1 MAHTPRRARR
11 AAGHSLRR
19 APSAAHRPPP
29 TRRPPAHRP
38 SPRCGWAARPVG
50 SAGGWRRTGRRSGR
64 CASRS
69 AVPSRFTSGATTAA
83 TSGCRCAGGTA
94 PQSSCRARPTP
105 APPSAWPTMRPA
117 SSRRAPATPAAA
129 IPTLA
134 ATVTATPRPQP
145 ASAPPTQLDRSRR
158 PRAGGRAAARLARRR
173 DGRVG
178 AGQAAQHPLRRWG
191 EAGGPSTLAPWH
203 RRLLSGL
210 ACCIEASAMDAQLT
224 PRRGGRVLE
233 VLVEERRSGGE
244 IWRKKK
250 SGTHTSRD
258 RTQVPS
264 LPWVV
269 RFLSFRTQVTARTP
283 RPPCGAP
290 LAGRVRASHTLEHN
304 TLRLRCEYSVSGM
317 VVGKTTAS
325 SWSCVPNRKRL
336 QCRMCVWSGA
346 SLGTTR
352 HPSVRRQQPNG
363 SPNPWRLHR
372 GDRATRGRRGGVNGV
387 SPARAA

>member
-11 AAGHSLRR
+11 AAGRALRR

-29 TRRPPAHRP
+29 TRHPPAHRP

-69 AVPSRFTSGATTAA
+69 AAPSRFTSGATTAA

-117 SSRRAPATPAAA
+117 SSRRAPAAPAAA

-134 ATVTATPRPQP
+134 ATATATPRPQP
-145 ASAPPTQLDRSRR
+145 ASAPPTQLDRSRC

-250 SGTHTSRD
+250 SKPAEAGHRSQRA
-258 RTQVPS
+258 S
-264 LPWVV
+264 
-269 RFLSFRTQVTARTP
+269 
-283 RPPCGAP
+283 RPPCGA
-290 LAGRVRASHTLEHN
+290 RTRRARACITYISTHTTHM
-304 TLRLRCEYSVSGM
+304 RCEYTYSLSGM
-317 VVGKTTAS
+317 VRRRRALGLACQINPFPGSQAEDVLPHGEPRVLF
-325 SWSCVPNRKRL
+325 SCTRGQGLVPNRKRG
-336 QCRMCVWSGA
+336 CNVACVYG
-346 SLGTTR
+346 
-352 HPSVRRQQPNG
+352 
-363 SPNPWRLHR
+363 
-372 GDRATRGRRGGVNGV
+372 
-387 SPARAA
+387 PARPRV